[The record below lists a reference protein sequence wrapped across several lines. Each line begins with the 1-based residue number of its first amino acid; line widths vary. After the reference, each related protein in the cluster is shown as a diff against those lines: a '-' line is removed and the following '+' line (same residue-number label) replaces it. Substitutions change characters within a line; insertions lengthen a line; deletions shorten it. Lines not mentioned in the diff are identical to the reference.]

1 MDDSELQRLIDTFGE
16 TEGKKIHEINIA
28 EKIAA
33 LEAKLA
39 DNEWPSPR
47 QEGTFF
53 ARGKRNRELLN
64 LCAVAKTE
72 TTLRA

>member
-16 TEGKKIHEINIA
+16 TEGKKIHQINIA

-39 DNEWPSPR
+39 ENDLKISTAMKWLFAQAITNRR
-47 QEGTFF
+47 QLQ
-53 ARGKRNRELLN
+53 NRE
-64 LCAVAKTE
+64 
-72 TTLRA
+72 

>member
-16 TEGKKIHEINIA
+16 TEGKKIHQINIA

-39 DNEWPSPR
+39 ENDLKISTAMKWLFAQAISER
-47 QEGTFF
+47 QQIQ
-53 ARGKRNRELLN
+53 NRE
-64 LCAVAKTE
+64 
-72 TTLRA
+72 

>member
-16 TEGKKIHEINIA
+16 TEGKKIHQINIA

-39 DNEWPSPR
+39 DNDLKISIAMDLILKSAIAER
-47 QEGTFF
+47 LLLQR
-53 ARGKRNRELLN
+53 RG
-64 LCAVAKTE
+64 
-72 TTLRA
+72 

>member
-39 DNEWPSPR
+39 ENDLKISTAMDLILKSAIAER
-47 QEGTFF
+47 YQLQ
-53 ARGKRNRELLN
+53 RR
-64 LCAVAKTE
+64 
-72 TTLRA
+72 